1 MNSLP
6 KTVTRQ
12 RHGCDLN
19 PGPSASESS
28 TLITRL
34 PNSID
39 CSRIAISVC
48 IRFMSV
54 CMFVRYQNQLSRIF
68 LHMPPVT
75 TNWPSCGG
83 VAAYYV
89 ISGLWTMSC
98 LPIIDASKTSTD
110 SGTPRRSTGRGW
122 SLGLPLPCCRLIT
135 FDKDKEPEF
144 HSSYGT
150 KTM

>member
-1 MNSLP
+1 MGVNSLP

-48 IRFMSV
+48 VYV
-54 CMFVRYQNQLSRIF
+54 CLYVCQLSKSTVTNFSAHAACNHELAF
-68 LHMPPVT
+68 L
-75 TNWPSCGG
+75 W
-83 VAAYYV
+83 
-89 ISGLWTMSC
+89 
-98 LPIIDASKTSTD
+98 
-110 SGTPRRSTGRGW
+110 RRCSVLRYFRFVDDVMFAN
-122 SLGLPLPCCRLIT
+122 C
-135 FDKDKEPEF
+135 
-144 HSSYGT
+144 
-150 KTM
+150 

>member
-1 MNSLP
+1 MGVNSLP

-110 SGTPRRSTGRGW
+110 SGHQGAAPDGGGVW
-122 SLGLPLPCCRLIT
+122 AYHCLAV
-135 FDKDKEPEF
+135 D
-144 HSSYGT
+144 
-150 KTM
+150 

>member
-1 MNSLP
+1 
-6 KTVTRQ
+6 
-12 RHGCDLN
+12 
-19 PGPSASESS
+19 
-28 TLITRL
+28 
-34 PNSID
+34 
-39 CSRIAISVC
+39 
-48 IRFMSV
+48 
-54 CMFVRYQNQLSRIF
+54 MFVRYQNQLSRIF

-110 SGTPRRSTGRGW
+110 SGHQGAAPDGGGVW
-122 SLGLPLPCCRLIT
+122 ACCRLIT